1 MKKVYEF
8 SVSETTTESYDN
20 FDGLVDHVIDPFDGE
35 EPLNLQDNAVKL
47 EKGQE
52 AVFKVTV
59 TTTVELIDVRMAETW
74 SKAEVAA
81 VKAKADEDE
90 HLFHADGCSFFY
102 GNGCGCGFEAKHIGH
117 IKQPLTEAQKS
128 KLADI
133 IPTTQAPPRPETPC
147 HLDWGPSRCGLSH
160 KQLVES
166 RCTWTSDPRLVTC
179 PDCLK
184 APQSKRLVWE
194 CASCKKQSAAN
205 TLSPLVEGYVLK
217 AACPCDN
224 GLTDH
229 ALKALQPKTDELPK
243 YEWWCSV
250 CGRIEAIPG
259 LKAEHEG
266 RIGSCVTC
274 TNNIAAPQRS
284 TMRVRQS
291 PS

>member
-8 SVSETTTESYDN
+8 SVSETTTESYDD

-35 EPLNLQDNAVKL
+35 EPLNLKDNAVKL

-59 TTTVELIDVRMAETW
+59 TTTVELIDVRMAEPEKPLAGMDYPYPDEYEGG
-74 SKAEVAA
+74 KAE
-81 VKAKADEDE
+81 
-90 HLFHADGCSFFY
+90 HADGCGFFY
-102 GNGCGCGFEAKHIGH
+102 GNGCGCGFAVASQASIAGLPLEAEDE
-117 IKQPLTEAQKS
+117 P
-128 KLADI
+128 
-133 IPTTQAPPRPETPC
+133 IPTTQTPPKRVV
-147 HLDWGPSRCGLSH
+147 HKDGRSIANVLCGLEMSQLLDR
-160 KQLVES
+160 KQ
-166 RCTWTSDPRLVTC
+166 TWSGKGADVTC

-184 APQSKRLVWE
+184 AMKPEPPR
-194 CASCKKQSAAN
+194 
-205 TLSPLVEGYVLK
+205 
-217 AACPCDN
+217 
-224 GLTDH
+224 
-229 ALKALQPKTDELPK
+229 

-250 CGRIEAIPG
+250 CGRIEAVPG

-291 PS
+291 PP

>member
-1 MKKVYEF
+1 MEESVKKVYEF
-8 SVSETTTESYDN
+8 SVSETTTESYDD

-59 TTTVELIDVRMAETW
+59 TTTVELIDVRASERIHSLNLLRPPLT
-74 SKAEVAA
+74 E
-81 VKAKADEDE
+81 
-90 HLFHADGCSFFY
+90 HADGCGFFY
-102 GNGCGCGFEAKHIGH
+102 GNGCGCGFAVASQASIAGLPLEAEDE
-117 IKQPLTEAQKS
+117 P
-128 KLADI
+128 
-133 IPTTQAPPRPETPC
+133 IPTTQTPPRPETPC

-166 RCTWTSDPRLVTC
+166 PCTWTSDPRLVTC

-184 APQSKRLVWE
+184 A
-194 CASCKKQSAAN
+194 
-205 TLSPLVEGYVLK
+205 
-217 AACPCDN
+217 
-224 GLTDH
+224 
-229 ALKALQPKTDELPK
+229 LQPKSDEPPK
-243 YEWWCSV
+243 YKWWCSV